1 MISFRHQARS
11 NLLKKNSWSTSMWM
25 MSTVLASATS
35 LTLVIENLMDLSKK
49 ELFLKLSTP

>member
-11 NLLKKNSWSTSMWM
+11 NSLKKNSWSTSMWM

-49 ELFLKLSTP
+49 DLFLKLNTP